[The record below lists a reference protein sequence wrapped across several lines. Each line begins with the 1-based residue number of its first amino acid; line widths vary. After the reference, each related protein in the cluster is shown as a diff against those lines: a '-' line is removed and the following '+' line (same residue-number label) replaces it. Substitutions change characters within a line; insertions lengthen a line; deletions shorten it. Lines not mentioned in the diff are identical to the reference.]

1 MVLVLL
7 ADGFEEIEA
16 LAVVDILR
24 RVDLDVKTVGVGN
37 KKIVGSH
44 DIAIECDLLLT
55 DELLQADLEA
65 LVLPGGMPGTL
76 NLERSEKV
84 IKLIKKAYENE
95 ILLAAICAAPMVLGK
110 LGLLKGLEATC
121 YPGFEEHLTGATIS
135 EKSVVK
141 SGNIIT
147 GKGMGCSIEFA
158 LKILE
163 SLTTAGEAAVMRES
177 LQCM

>member
-1 MVLVLL
+1 MSV
-7 ADGFEEIEA
+7 
-16 LAVVDILR
+16 
-24 RVDLDVKTVGVGN
+24 T

-110 LGLLKGLEATC
+110 L
-121 YPGFEEHLTGATIS
+121 
-135 EKSVVK
+135 
-141 SGNIIT
+141 
-147 GKGMGCSIEFA
+147 
-158 LKILE
+158 
-163 SLTTAGEAAVMRES
+163 
-177 LQCM
+177 